1 MANLLVVT
9 QGESDELDSMM
20 RRSVRPPA
28 PGQLAAPPDAAI
40 FLGAVRAV
48 IDASVATA
56 LTGQPYRVVVIE
68 GEAVAD
74 VDRIIR
80 GAVLLFHHPDAG
92 WALLGDD
99 SGELHLLDAHR
110 APEELALPR
119 LVEGPARLL
128 VDSALRA
135 NGSRGLRYRKLPLR
149 PFFARHTKMHIAFDA
164 EKQTWY
170 RSLQVEHQT
179 SGTDQENDLLG
190 GGSP

>member
-9 QGESDELDSMM
+9 QIESDELDSMV
-20 RRSVRPPA
+20 RRSVRPPP
-28 PGQLAAPPDAAI
+28 PGQVATLSGEAI

-48 IDASVATA
+48 IDASVAAA
-56 LTGQPYRVVVIE
+56 LSGQPYRVAVIE

-80 GAVLLFHHPDAG
+80 GAVLLFHHADVG

-99 SGELHLLDAHR
+99 SGELHLLDTTR
-110 APEELALPR
+110 APEDLAQPR

-128 VDSALRA
+128 VGSVLRA
-135 NGSRGLRYRKLPLR
+135 NGIRGIRYRKLPLR

-164 EKQTWY
+164 EKHTWY
-170 RSLQVEHQT
+170 RSMQVEHQT
-179 SGTDQENDLLG
+179 SRSDQEDDR
-190 GGSP
+190 SS

>member
-9 QGESDELDSMM
+9 QTERDELDSMV
-20 RRSVRPPA
+20 RRSVRPPL
-28 PGQLAAPPDAAI
+28 PGQAATPPGEAI
-40 FLGAVRAV
+40 FLAAVRAV
-48 IDASVATA
+48 IDAAVAA
-56 LTGQPYRVVVIE
+56 ELTGQPYGVMVIE
-68 GEAVAD
+68 AEAVTD

-80 GAVLLFHHPDAG
+80 GPVLLFHHPDAG

-99 SGELHLLDAHR
+99 AGELHLLDTSR
-110 APEELALPR
+110 APEGLAQPR
-119 LVEGPARLL
+119 LVEGPTQLL

-164 EKQTWY
+164 DKHTWY

-179 SGTDQENDLLG
+179 SG
-190 GGSP
+190 SA